1 MDSITHTLFGLALYG
16 TVNKSEMS
24 RRQKAAL
31 LFTTV
36 IGSQIPDIDVISQ
49 LWDTTGRYQMWHR
62 GITHSLLMIPVWSAM
77 IALFVRLVF
86 KEKGWRWFNMS
97 LLAVFIHDTS
107 DIFNAWGTGYFEPLS
122 SARLTLGTIPIVDVV
137 FWAIMLGGYVTARI
151 VRRRH
156 GRSPHYIYRI
166 VWALM
171 IVHAAAQTG
180 QGMALLHE
188 TKGQYDEA
196 VLAADFVP
204 GVFTVI
210 GKKDNLVTLQKGS
223 VWTGLQTVTELQSQE
238 GRNLE
243 ELFEQNPKARTL
255 VEWSPFVV
263 VVDDGKKFG
272 VFDPRFYRNDA
283 SFLYE
288 YIDID

>member
-16 TVNKSEMS
+16 TVNKTDMS

-36 IGSQIPDIDVISQ
+36 VGSQIPDMDVISQ
-49 LWDTTGRYQMWHR
+49 FWDTTGRYQMWHR
-62 GITHSLLMIPVWSAM
+62 GISHSLLMVPVWAAF

-107 DIFNAWGTGYFEPLS
+107 DTFNAWGTGYFEPLS

-137 FWAIMLGGYVTARI
+137 FWMIMLGGYWTARI
-151 VRRRH
+151 IKKRYH
-156 GRSPHYIYRI
+156 RSPHQIYRI

-188 TKGQYDEA
+188 TKDQYDQS
-196 VLAADFVP
+196 VLAADFIP
-204 GVFTVI
+204 GVFTVV
-210 GKKDNLVTLQKGS
+210 GKKDGIVTLQKGS
-223 VWTGLQTVTELQSQE
+223 IWTGLAPIAELESKE
-238 GRNLE
+238 DSDLE
-243 ELFEQNPKARTL
+243 VLFEQNPKARTL

-263 VVDDGKKFG
+263 IVDDGTKLG
-272 VFDPRFYRNDA
+272 VFDPRFYRKGA

-288 YIDID
+288 YIDIN